1 MKIVFQLLLICLLI
15 LISIFFYKYYF
26 ESDQKTN
33 QIKSEINN
41 ENLNENQNNLIKNL
55 KYEARFEDNRQYIIT
70 AELSELTYVDN
81 IEIVKMKKVKAKFID
96 ENSLPLIIFSDYAKY
111 NNSNYNT
118 EFYDNILI
126 EYKGN
131 TISSE
136 NLDLDF
142 IKNIVKIYNN
152 VVYESLSGTAKTDNV
167 KIDLISKKID
177 IFMNNKKNN
186 VEIIS
191 K

>member
-1 MKIVFQLLLICLLI
+1 MKIVLQLLLICLLI

-26 ESDQKTN
+26 ESDQKIN
-33 QIKSEINN
+33 QIKN

-55 KYEARFEDNRQYIIT
+55 KYEARFEDNKQYTIT
-70 AELSELTYVDN
+70 AQLSELTYIDN
-81 IEIVKMKKVKAKFID
+81 IEIVKMQKVKAKFID
-96 ENSLPLIIFSDYAKY
+96 ENSLPLVIISDYAKY

-142 IKNIVKIYNN
+142 IKNIVRIYNN

-167 KIDLISKKID
+167 KIDLITKKID